1 LAGLEPA
8 DTQVTTT
15 VARSEVKREPLGH
28 CRQRGGPRRHVP
40 LAHLLV
46 LPLVLHLV
54 LHLVFNLV
62 LNLVL
67 LVNLR
72 LLDYRFLDVRL
83 LDLRRLLGFR
93 LARVAGEWA
102 LANGFEDVKESEKLG
117 CVPGLHATLDEHALE
132 LALAHS
138 EEVGNSPSLLLKRG
152 PVGLGAAG
160 THQLGDGRLGQRGLG
175 QRGLGEGGLGEGRL
189 GEGGLGEG
197 GLGEGGLG
205 EGGLVRKSA
214 GVRRQR
220 CRRWRTLVRGAR
232 TGEGEGI
239 LEGLPLTKTAL
250 DRSDGA
256 ALHCLGQCSPARG
269 ATATA
274 AGGARARCDRHSCRW
289 LLGFTRWR

>member
-28 CRQRGGPRRHVP
+28 CRQRGGRRRHVP
-40 LAHLLV
+40 LAHLPVLPLV

-54 LHLVFNLV
+54 LHLVFNFV

-67 LVNLR
+67 LVHLR
-72 LLDYRFLDVRL
+72 LLDLRFLDVRL
-83 LDLRRLLGFR
+83 LDLRRRLGFR
-93 LARVAGEWA
+93 LARVAGEGA
-102 LANGFEDVKESEKLG
+102 LALGFEDVKESEKLG
-117 CVPGLHATLDEHALE
+117 CVPGPHATLDEHALE

-138 EEVGNSPSLLLKRG
+138 EEVGNSPSLRLKRG

-160 THQLGDGRLGQRGLG
+160 THQ
-175 QRGLGEGGLGEGRL
+175 L

-220 CRRWRTLVRGAR
+220 CRRWRTLVRGAC

-239 LEGLPLTKTAL
+239 LEGLPPTKTAL

-274 AGGARARCDRHSCRW
+274 AAGARARCDRHGCRW
-289 LLGFTRWR
+289 LLGFTRRW